1 VICHVVNAGKI
12 WLPDTALIVGVLPLI
27 EVVGSSAFLT
37 QTLDH
42 VLNYSELL
50 LAHIRTIMWT
60 YLGGT
65 FCNKLIVNFSCFVIW
80 HLYMLRPVVV
90 DVGVPVAS
98 ARAFEVR
105 RVESIAC
112 ICPCHV
118 VNWWLIRCI
127 LFVSSW
133 WCEMTLLPDLSSL
146 LIVILDRRSCPCSLS
161 RHTLWLDTLTIFS
174 LLQEVFS
181 QIVAR

>member
-1 VICHVVNAGKI
+1 MICHVVNASQI
-12 WLPDTALIVGVLPLI
+12 WFPNTALIVGVLPLI

-60 YLGGT
+60 YLGGA
-65 FCNKLIVNFSCFVIW
+65 FCDKLIVNFSCFVIW
-80 HLYMLRPVVV
+80 HLYMLRPIVV
-90 DVGVPVAS
+90 DVGVTVAS

-105 RVESIAC
+105 WVKSIAC
-112 ICPCHV
+112 VCSCHV
-118 VNWWLIRCI
+118 VDRWLIWCI

-133 WCEMTLLPDLSSL
+133 WCEMALLPDLSSL
-146 LIVILDRRSCPCSLS
+146 LIVILDRRSRPCSFS